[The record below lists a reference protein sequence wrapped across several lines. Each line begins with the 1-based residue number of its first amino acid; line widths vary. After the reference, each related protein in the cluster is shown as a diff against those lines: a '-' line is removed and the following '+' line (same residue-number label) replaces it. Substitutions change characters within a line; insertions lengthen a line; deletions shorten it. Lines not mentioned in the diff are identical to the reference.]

1 MRYLILA
8 CLLCLQFSGFCQ
20 EPLWLRYPSISPD
33 GKTIAFTYKGDI
45 YTVPSSGGRAMAL
58 TIHDAHDFM
67 PVWSK
72 DGKTIAFA
80 SDRYGN
86 FDIFTIPAEGGNATR
101 LTYHS
106 ANEYPYSYSAD
117 NLQVLFSASRMDAV
131 TNRQYPAPYLSEL
144 YQAPVIG
151 GRVEQ
156 LLTTPAENVRLSNDG
171 KTWIYE
177 DVKCQENTWRKHHQ
191 SSAAR
196 DIWFYNTLTKKHTK
210 LTDFKGE
217 DRNAVF
223 MPDESGM
230 YYLSEESGSFNI
242 HSKKLQEGASTQ
254 LTSFKTHPV
263 RFLSS
268 SKDGILCFAYDG
280 SLYTLQPGNSA
291 VKVNITLPS
300 DARFTTQEI
309 DYVTEGTDMVVSPN
323 GKEFAFLY
331 RGNVFVA
338 GTEGGSVKQITRT
351 PETEHAVSFSPDG
364 NSIIYCSERNG
375 RWDIY
380 ETKMARDNEHYF
392 HASTLLKET
401 TLFNNN
407 NSNTQPLYSPDGN
420 EIAYIEDRNKLCV
433 YNLKTKIKRVLLN
446 ENYLFSM
453 GDNDQNFSWG
463 PDSKWILFQYSVP
476 GSNPTEIGLVSVD
489 GKKVENLTMSGF
501 YDVNP
506 KWILGGNAIIWF
518 SNRDGLRSA
527 SMTGGGQFDV
537 YGLFLNQKSWDDFN
551 LTEEEAKL
559 KKILDEKNKEK
570 EDEEAEKETK
580 NKKKKNKTEPADTLV
595 IEWDGLRI
603 RKVKLTI
610 HSSDL
615 GDALVSKDGEKLY
628 YLASFEKDMNL
639 WTTNLRTKETRMVEK
654 LNTEYGVMSWDK
666 DQSTIFI
673 NTSEGFLKFNPDAES
688 SENISVSGEMTYDL
702 NKEMQT
708 DYEHVC
714 RKTAQTFYT
723 AGYHGIDW
731 KNLSEHYK
739 KFLPHL
745 GNKYEFSELL
755 NELLGELNVSH
766 SGSSYAAGNAN
777 ADMTASF
784 GAFYSADHRGVG
796 LKVEEVL
803 KGGPLDKEATRI
815 KAGSVILAVDGDTIL
830 TNTDY
835 AKYLNRKA
843 GKKVLLAI
851 RENNTIREIIVKPI
865 TLREERSLLY
875 KRWVNRNA
883 AEVDSLSNGQL
894 GYVHIPGMDDGSF
907 RTTFEETLGKHFGKK
922 GLVVDTRNNGGGD
935 LVADLEMFLSGKK
948 FIDYGTDNR
957 LNGYEPN
964 FRWTKP
970 SISLANEANY
980 SDGHCYAYM
989 MKQSHIGQL
998 VGMPVPGTCTFG
1010 GWEMLTS
1017 GDIRWGVPSVGC
1029 KDPNGNYLE
1038 NAQTEPD
1045 ILIRNEYE
1053 KVANGV
1059 DQQLEEAVK
1068 ELMKTI
1074 GIE

>member
-1 MRYLILA
+1 MRYILLA
-8 CLLCLQFSGFCQ
+8 SLLCLQFTVFSQ

-33 GKTIAFTYKGDI
+33 GKTIAFTYKGDL
-45 YTVPSSGGRAMAL
+45 YTVPSSGGRAVAL
-58 TIHDAHDFM
+58 TMHDAHDFM
-67 PVWSK
+67 PVWST

-86 FDIFTIPAEGGNATR
+86 FDIFTIPAEGGNANR

-106 ANEYPYSYSAD
+106 ANEYPYTFSAD
-117 NLQVLFSASRMDAV
+117 NLQVLFSAARMDAV
-131 TNRQYPAPYLSEL
+131 TNRQYPAGYLTEL
-144 YQAPVIG
+144 YQVAVAG
-151 GRVEQ
+151 GRINQ
-156 LLTTPAENVRLSNDG
+156 LLTTPAENVRLSKDG

-177 DVKCQENTWRKHHQ
+177 DVKCQENAWRKHHT

-196 DIWFYNTLTKKHTK
+196 DILIYNTQTKKNTK

-217 DRNAVF
+217 DRNAVYTS
-223 MPDESGM
+223 DESGI

-242 HSKKLQEGASTQ
+242 HSKKLQGGISTQ
-254 LTSFKTHPV
+254 LTTFKTHPV

-268 SKDGILCFAYDG
+268 SNNGMLCFSYDG
-280 SLYTLQPGNSA
+280 SLYTLQPGSAA

-300 DARFTTQEI
+300 DARYTTQEI
-309 DYVTEGTDMVVSPN
+309 DYITQGTGMVVSPN

-331 RGNVFVA
+331 KGNVFVA
-338 GTEGGSVKQITRT
+338 GIEGGSVKQITKT
-351 PETEHAVSFSPDG
+351 PETETAVSFSPDG
-364 NSIIYCSERNG
+364 NSLIYCSERNG

-380 ETKMARDNEHYF
+380 ETIMAREGEHYF
-392 HASTLLKET
+392 HASTLLKEIS
-401 TLFNNN
+401 LLNNS
-407 NSNTQPLYSPDGN
+407 NSNTQPLYSPDGK

-433 YNLKTKIKRVLLN
+433 YNLKSKTKRVLLN
-446 ENYLFSM
+446 ENQLFSF
-453 GDNDQNFSWG
+453 GDNDQNFSWS
-463 PDSKWILFQYSVP
+463 PDNKWILFQYSMP
-476 GSNPTEIGLVSVD
+476 GSNPSEIGLVSAD
-489 GKKVENLTMSGF
+489 GKKIENLTMSGF

-506 KWILGGNAIIWF
+506 KWILDGNAIIWF

-537 YGLFLNQKSWDDFN
+537 YALFLNQKSWDDFN

-570 EDEEAEKETK
+570 KEEEEEKATK
-580 NKKKKNKTEPADTLV
+580 NKKKKTKTESADTLV

-603 RKVKLTI
+603 RKTKLTI
-610 HSSDL
+610 HSSAL
-615 GDALVSKDGEKLY
+615 GDALVSKDGEKIY
-628 YLASFEKDMNL
+628 YLTSFEKDLNL

-654 LNTEYGVMSWDK
+654 LNTKYGIMSWDK
-666 DQSTIFI
+666 DQASIFI
-673 NTSEGFLKFNPDAES
+673 NTAEGFLKFDPDAGS
-688 SENISVSGEMTYDL
+688 SEDISVSGEMTYDL
-702 NKEMQT
+702 HKEMQI

-714 RKTAQTFYT
+714 RKTAQSFYT
-723 AGYHGIDW
+723 AGYHGADW

-766 SGSSYAAGNAN
+766 SGSYYTAGNAN
-777 ADMTASF
+777 ADITASL
-784 GAFYSADHRGVG
+784 GAFYNADYGGAG
-796 LKVEEVL
+796 LRVEEVL

-815 KAGSVILAVDGDTIL
+815 KAGTVILAIDGDTISA
-830 TNTDY
+830 NTDY

-843 GKKVLLAI
+843 GKKVLLTI
-851 RENNTIREIIVKPI
+851 RENNVTREIIVKPV

-907 RTTFEETLGKHFGKK
+907 RTTFEETLGKYFAKK

-948 FIDYGTDNR
+948 FLDYGTDNR

-989 MKQSHIGQL
+989 IKQSRVGQL

-1017 GDIRWGVPSVGC
+1017 GDVRWGVPSVGC
-1029 KDPNGNYLE
+1029 KDLNGNYLE

-1045 ILIRNEYE
+1045 ILVSNEYE
-1053 KVANGV
+1053 QVSNGI
-1059 DQQLEEAVK
+1059 DQQLKAAVEA
-1068 ELMKTI
+1068 LLKTI
-1074 GIE
+1074 GK

>member
-1 MRYLILA
+1 MRYSFIA
-8 CLLCLQFSGFCQ
+8 GLLFLQFTAIAQ

-33 GKTIAFTYKGDI
+33 GKTIAFTYKGDL
-45 YTVPSSGGRAMAL
+45 YTVPASGGRAVAL
-58 TIHDAHDFM
+58 TMHNAHDFM
-67 PVWSK
+67 PVWSN
-72 DGKTIAFA
+72 DSKTIAFA

-86 FDIFTIPAEGGNATR
+86 FDVFTIAAEGGNATR

-106 ANEYPYSYSAD
+106 ANEYPYSFSAD
-117 NLQVLFSASRMDAV
+117 NLQVLFSAGRMDAV
-131 TNRQYPAPYLSEL
+131 ANRQFPAGYLTEL
-144 YQAPVIG
+144 YQIPIKG

-156 LLTTPAENVRLSNDG
+156 LLTTPVENIRLSKDG

-177 DVKCQENTWRKHHQ
+177 DVKCQESAWRKHHQ

-196 DIWFYNTLTKKHTK
+196 DIWTYNTQTNKHTK

-217 DRNAVF
+217 DRNAVY
-223 MPDESGM
+223 MPDESGI

-242 HSKKLQEGASTQ
+242 HTKKLQEAISTQ
-254 LTSFKTHPV
+254 LTTFKTHPV

-268 SKDGILCFAYDG
+268 SKDGLLCFAYDG
-280 SLYTLQPGNSA
+280 SLYTLQPGNSS
-291 VKVNITLPS
+291 VKVNISLPT
-300 DARFTTQEI
+300 DTRFTTQEI
-309 DYVTEGTDMVVSPN
+309 DYITQGTDMVVSPN

-331 RGNVFVA
+331 KGNVFVA
-338 GTEGGSVKQITRT
+338 GIEGGSVKQITKT
-351 PETEHAVSFSPDG
+351 PETENAVSFSPDG
-364 NSIIYCSERNG
+364 NAIIYSSERNG

-380 ETKMARDNEHYF
+380 ETKMVRDNEYFF
-392 HASTLLKET
+392 HASTLLKEST
-401 TLFNNN
+401 VFNNQTN
-407 NSNTQPLYSPDGN
+407 NTQPLYSPDGK
-420 EIAYIEDRNKLCV
+420 EIAYIEDRNKLCI
-433 YNLKTKIKRVLLN
+433 YNLKSKTKRILLN
-446 ENYLFSM
+446 EDYLFSF
-453 GDNDQNFSWG
+453 GENDQSFSWS
-463 PDSKWILFQYSVP
+463 PDSKWILFQYSLP
-476 GSNPTEIGLVSVD
+476 GSNPTEIGLVSAD
-489 GKKVENLTMSGF
+489 GKKIQNLTMSGF
-501 YDVNP
+501 FDVNP
-506 KWILGGNAIIWF
+506 KWILGGNAVIWF

-527 SMTGGGQFDV
+527 SMTGGGEYDV
-537 YGLFLNQKSWDDFN
+537 YALFLNQKSWDDFN

-570 EDEEAEKETK
+570 EEEENEKASK
-580 NKKKKNKTEPADTLV
+580 NKKKKTKEEPSDTLV
-595 IEWDGLRI
+595 IEWDELQI

-610 HSSDL
+610 HSSEL

-628 YLASFEKDMNL
+628 YLTSFEKDMNL
-639 WTTNLRTKETRMVEK
+639 WSTNLRTKETRMVEK
-654 LNTEYGVMSWDK
+654 LNTKYGVMSWDK
-666 DQSTIFI
+666 DQSSIFI
-673 NTSEGFLKFNPDAES
+673 NTETGFLKFNPEAGS

-702 NKEMQT
+702 YKEIQT

-755 NELLGELNVSH
+755 SELLGELNVSH
-766 SGSSYAAGNAN
+766 SGSYCISGNSS
-777 ADMTASF
+777 ADVTASL
-784 GAFYSADHRGVG
+784 GVFYSTDYRGIG
-796 LKVEEVL
+796 LKVEEIL

-815 KAGSVILAVDGDTIL
+815 NTGSVILAVDGDTIM
-830 TNTDY
+830 TNIDY

-843 GKKVLLAI
+843 GKKVLLTI
-851 RENNTIREIIVKPI
+851 KENNVTREIVVKPI
-865 TLREERSLLY
+865 TLREERALLY

-883 AEVDSLSNGQL
+883 AEVDSLSNGSL

-907 RTTFEETLGKHFGKK
+907 RTVFEETLGKYFGKK

-948 FIDYGTDNR
+948 FIEYGTDNR
-957 LNGYEPN
+957 LSGYEPN

-980 SDGHCYAYM
+980 SDGHCYAFM
-989 MKQSHIGQL
+989 IKQSRIGQL
-998 VGMPVPGTCTFG
+998 VGAPVPGTCTFG

-1045 ILIRNEYE
+1045 ILVLNEYE
-1053 KVANGV
+1053 QVSNGI
-1059 DQQLEEAVK
+1059 DQQLKAAVEA
-1068 ELMKTI
+1068 LLKTI
-1074 GIE
+1074 GN

>member
-1 MRYLILA
+1 MRLTTIA
-8 CLLCLQFSGFCQ
+8 TLLCLQLTGFSQ

-45 YTVPSSGGRAMAL
+45 YSVPSSGGRAVAL
-58 TIHDAHDFM
+58 TLHEAHDYM
-67 PVWSK
+67 PVWSR
-72 DGKTIAFA
+72 DGKSIAFA

-86 FDIFTIPAEGGNATR
+86 FDIFTIPSEGGNATR

-106 ANEYPYSYSAD
+106 ANEYPSSYSTD
-117 NLQVLFSASRMDAV
+117 NQRIVFSASRMDAV
-131 TNRQYPAPYLSEL
+131 SNRQYPAGYFSEL
-144 YQAPVIG
+144 YQVPVSG

-156 LLTTPAENVRLSNDG
+156 LLTTPAENVSLSKDG
-171 KTWIYE
+171 KLWMYE

-196 DIWFYNTLTKKHTK
+196 DIWIYNTQTKKHSK
-210 LTDFKGE
+210 ITDFKGE
-217 DRNAVF
+217 DRNAVYTA
-223 MPDESGM
+223 DESGIF
-230 YYLSEESGSFNI
+230 YLSEESGSFNI
-242 HSKKLQEGASTQ
+242 HTKNLQGGSSAQ

-268 SKDGILCFAYDG
+268 SKDGLLCFSYDG
-280 SLYTLQPGNSA
+280 SLYTLQAGSTA
-291 VKVNITLPS
+291 VKVNITLPT
-300 DARFTTQEI
+300 DLRFTTQEI
-309 DYVTEGTDMVVSPN
+309 DFVTHGTEMTVSPN
-323 GKEFAFLY
+323 GKEFVFLY
-331 RGNVFVA
+331 KGNVFVS
-338 GTEGGSVKQITRT
+338 GIEGGTVKQITKT
-351 PETEHAVSFSPDG
+351 AETENAVSFSPDG
-364 NSIIYCSERNG
+364 NTIIYSSERNG

-380 ETKMARDNEHYF
+380 ETKIVREGEHYF

-401 TLFNNN
+401 IVLTGSS
-407 NSNTQPLYSPDGN
+407 SNTQPLYSPDGK

-433 YNLKTKIKRVLLN
+433 YNLKSKTKRVLLN
-446 ENYLFSM
+446 ENHLFSF
-453 GDNDQNFSWG
+453 GENDQNFSWS
-463 PDSKWILFQYSVP
+463 PDNKWILFQYSVP
-476 GSNPTEIGLVSVD
+476 GSNPSEIGLVSAD
-489 GKKVENLTMSGF
+489 GKKIENLTTSGF

-527 SMTGGGQFDV
+527 SMTGGGQYDV
-537 YGLFLNQKSWDDFN
+537 YALFLNQKSWDDFN
-551 LTEEEAKL
+551 LTEEEVKL
-559 KKILDEKNKEK
+559 KKILEEKNKEQ
-570 EDEEAEKETK
+570 EEEAEKEAK
-580 NKKKKNKTEPADTLV
+580 NKKKKNKAESADTLV
-595 IEWDGLRI
+595 IEWDGLRM

-610 HSSDL
+610 HSSAL

-654 LNTEYGVMSWDK
+654 LNTKYGVMSWDK
-666 DQSTIFI
+666 EHSAIFI
-673 NTSEGFLKFNPDAES
+673 NTSESFLKFDPDAES
-688 SENISVSGEMTYDL
+688 SEDISVAGEMAYDL

-708 DYEHVC
+708 DFEHVC
-714 RKTAQTFYT
+714 RKTAQSFYT
-723 AGYHGIDW
+723 AGYHGADW
-731 KNLSEHYK
+731 KNLTEHYK
-739 KFLPHL
+739 IFLPHL
-745 GNKYEFSELL
+745 GNKYEFSEML

-766 SGSSYAAGNAN
+766 SGSNYMPSYAP
-777 ADMTASF
+777 ADITASL
-784 GAFYSADHRGVG
+784 GAFYSADHIGNG

-803 KGGPLDKEATRI
+803 KGSPLDKEATRI
-815 KAGSVILAVDGDTIL
+815 KTGSIILAVDGDTIF

-843 GKKVLLAI
+843 GKKVLLTV
-851 RENNTIREIIVKPI
+851 REDNVTREIVVKPV
-865 TLREERSLLY
+865 TLREERGLLY
-875 KRWVNRNA
+875 KRWVARNA

-907 RTTFEETLGKHFGKK
+907 RTTFEETLGKHFAKK

-989 MKQSHIGQL
+989 MKVSGIGKL
-998 VGMPVPGTCTFG
+998 VGMPVPGTCTFA
-1010 GWEMLTS
+1010 GWEALTGS
-1017 GDIRWGVPSVGC
+1017 GIRWGVPSVGC
-1029 KDPNGNYLE
+1029 KDQNGNYLE

-1045 ILIRNEYE
+1045 ILVANEYE
-1053 KVANGV
+1053 KVSNNI
-1059 DQQLEEAVK
+1059 DQQLKAAVEA
-1068 ELMKTI
+1068 LMKTI
-1074 GIE
+1074 GL